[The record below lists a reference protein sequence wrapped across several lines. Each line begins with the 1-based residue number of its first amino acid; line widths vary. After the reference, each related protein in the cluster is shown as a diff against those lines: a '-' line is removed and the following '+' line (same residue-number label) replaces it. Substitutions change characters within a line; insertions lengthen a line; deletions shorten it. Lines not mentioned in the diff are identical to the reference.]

1 MTMQQTTPHPP
12 VDGVAPPAPPV
23 KAPPMRQIRRPQDE
37 EVVLTPEEAAAQYQG
52 EAVDPLEELLAY
64 DSDKK
69 FDTQLDMSQYGFR
82 APWTIQNLT
91 GPEHSQLIERASR
104 VVKNTGSGSLQKQM
118 DGQKFQALVVAYG
131 VKSPNHRDSRIM
143 RKYQMRNTQE
153 DRLVL
158 EIYKN
163 QPGLMLH
170 VSNAVLELSGFHED
184 LVEVAKSA
192 D

>member
-1 MTMQQTTPHPP
+1 MTDSAVQAQEVRT
-12 VDGVAPPAPPV
+12 
-23 KAPPMRQIRRPQDE
+23 PMRRVPARAPDEQIE
-37 EVVLTPEEAAAQYQG
+37 LTPEEAEKQYQG
-52 EAVDPLEELLAY
+52 DAIDPLEELLAY

-69 FDTQLDMSQYGFR
+69 FTDQLDMSQYGFKS
-82 APWTIQNLT
+82 PWQITNLT

-104 VVKNTGSGSLQKQM
+104 VVKNTGSGTLQKQM

-131 VKSPNHRDSRIM
+131 VKSPNHRDSKIM
-143 RKYQMRNTQE
+143 RKYSMRTTQE
-153 DRLVL
+153 DRLIL

-163 QPGLMLH
+163 QPGLLLH

-184 LVEVAKSA
+184 LVEVAKST